1 MGAAVALAFGL
12 PFLGRLGSVPMSTL
26 AFLAPGISLA
36 AFAFLPRDAKAWNA
50 SAAAVLGLLAAYIAL
65 VVVSAS
71 SSQFAFFLTPTN
83 WLARSDH
90 YYDAKLVTFAIAA
103 VPGLLAALPLLL
115 ARPSE
120 HVLRGFLGA
129 ALVIALLAVV
139 RVLPYANLLAGTEH
153 AQARIIIANPYGVGF
168 SVVSIGILCCVGA
181 ASALVLRGSW
191 PLVALFLFIAFWI
204 NRRTETALIILMLAA
219 YAGRGLLAERTW
231 KSPARSGAVLAV
243 SLFAATVLHNEAN
256 IATWMRVSESVAE
269 RSEILSLAVV
279 STAVAQSVVA
289 EASEASDSLDAGA
302 APPAAKFDKR
312 AASPAAQNAGSF
324 LRGHGLGWYATLG
337 SEHPY
342 PHNLY
347 LETLKESGATAAA
360 LLIAAVCLSLAA
372 VASGAGALSGP
383 RFGVTMTAVAIVAV
397 SAKAGDI
404 STAGRMFPLLILSA
418 FVHPN
423 AVSPPH
429 LAAAVNSKVTRTWL
443 WPVRS

>member
-12 PFLGRLGSVPMSTL
+12 PVLGRLGYVPMSTL
-26 AFLAPGISLA
+26 AFLAPGVSLA
-36 AFAFLPRDAKAWNA
+36 AFAFLPKDAKAWNA

-71 SSQFAFFLTPTN
+71 SSQFAFFLTPAN

-120 HVLRGFLGA
+120 YVLRGFLGA
-129 ALVIALLAVV
+129 ALVIASLAVV

-219 YAGRGLLAERTW
+219 YAGRGLLTERTW

-256 IATWMRVSESVAE
+256 TATWMRVSESVAE
-269 RSEILSLAVV
+269 RSDILSLAVV
-279 STAVAQSVVA
+279 SPAVAQSVVA
-289 EASEASDSLDAGA
+289 EASEASDSLDTGEAQ
-302 APPAAKFDKR
+302 PAAK
-312 AASPAAQNAGSF
+312 NAGSF

-383 RFGVTMTAVAIVAV
+383 RFGVTMTAIAIVAV

-429 LAAAVNSKVTRTWL
+429 LAAAVNSRVTRTWL

>member
-1 MGAAVALAFGL
+1 
-12 PFLGRLGSVPMSTL
+12 MSTL
-26 AFLAPGISLA
+26 AFLAPGVSLA
-36 AFAFLPRDAKAWNA
+36 AFVFLPRNAKAWNA

-103 VPGLLAALPLLL
+103 LPGLLAALPLLL

-139 RVLPYANLLAGTEH
+139 RVVPYANLLAGTEH
-153 AQARIIIANPYGVGF
+153 TQARIIIANPYGVGF

-243 SLFAATVLHNEAN
+243 SLLAATVLHNEAN
-256 IATWMRVSESVAE
+256 MATWMRVSESVAE

-279 STAVAQSVVA
+279 GNAVAQSLVA
-289 EASEASDSLDAGA
+289 EASEASDFLDTAEA
-302 APPAAKFDKR
+302 QPAAKFDTGEQ
-312 AASPAAQNAGSF
+312 PAAKKAGSF
-324 LRGHGLGWYATLG
+324 LRGYGLGWYATLG

-347 LETLKESGATAAA
+347 LETLRESGATAAA

-372 VASGAGALSGP
+372 VSSGAGALSGP

-429 LAAAVNSKVTRTWL
+429 LAAV
-443 WPVRS
+443 VRS

>member
-289 EASEASDSLDAGA
+289 EASEASDSLDTGEVQ
-302 APPAAKFDKR
+302 PAAKFDTGE
-312 AASPAAQNAGSF
+312 AQPAAKNAGSF

-423 AVSPPH
+423 AVSRPH
-429 LAAAVNSKVTRTWL
+429 LAAVVNSKVTRTWL